1 MQFSVVA
8 ILPLLALAFAA
19 PAPQTESLVVRATTP
34 PAEASV
40 MTDANGNIIAFDS
53 AGVYLAAKANGQ

>member
-19 PAPQTESLVVRATTP
+19 PAPQTESMLPSMTQQIPVLTLPRPRCQSEHTP
-34 PAEASV
+34 S
-40 MTDANGNIIAFDS
+40 
-53 AGVYLAAKANGQ
+53 